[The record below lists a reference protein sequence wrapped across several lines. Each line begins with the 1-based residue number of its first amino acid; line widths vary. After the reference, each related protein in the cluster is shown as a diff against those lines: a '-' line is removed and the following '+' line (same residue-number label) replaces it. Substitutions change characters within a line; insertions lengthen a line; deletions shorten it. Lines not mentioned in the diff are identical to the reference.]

1 MSRSVSVAIIGA
13 GPGGLAAAIAFS
25 SLPFATVK
33 VYERADAPR
42 EVGAGISIGQNA
54 WNVLELL
61 GVAGDLEGAG
71 KVGTT
76 QR

>member
-1 MSRSVSVAIIGA
+1 MLA
-13 GPGGLAAAIAFS
+13 GRLVR
-25 SLPFATVK
+25 VK

-54 WNVLELL
+54 WNVLDLL